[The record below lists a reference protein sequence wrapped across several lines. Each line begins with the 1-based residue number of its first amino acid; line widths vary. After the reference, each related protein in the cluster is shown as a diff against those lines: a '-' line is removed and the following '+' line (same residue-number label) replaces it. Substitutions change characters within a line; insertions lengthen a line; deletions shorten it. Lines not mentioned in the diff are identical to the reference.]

1 MSDTAY
7 EHLKVDLLGQTAIV
21 TGASQGIGKAIALA
35 LGGCGAKVACAARN
49 AEKLAET
56 VKSIEDA
63 GGEAAAFSCDVT
75 SKESVESVVAAVV
88 EKWEKIDILV
98 NNAGVT
104 RDKLLVGMSDEE
116 WDLVMDTNLK
126 GTFLFTRAA
135 AKLMRRK
142 RTGRIVNISSVS
154 GLIGNP
160 GQANYSASKAGVIGF
175 TRTVSKEL
183 AGKKVMVNAVCPG
196 FIASDMTKA
205 LGEVVMGEVKKRIP
219 SKRIG
224 DPEEIADA
232 VLFLV
237 SKHSSYIT
245 GQVLTVDGGMT
256 V

>member
-7 EHLKVDLLGQTAIV
+7 EHLKVDLSGQTAIV
-21 TGASQGIGKAIALA
+21 TGASQGIGKAIAIA
-35 LGGCGAKVACAARN
+35 LGACGAKVACAARN

-56 VKSIEDA
+56 VKAIEDA

-75 SKESVESVVAAVV
+75 NKDSVESVVDAVI
-88 EKWEKIDILV
+88 EKWEKIDILI

-104 RDKLLVGMSDEE
+104 RDKLLVGMSDED

-183 AGKKVMVNAVCPG
+183 AGKKVMVNAICPG

-224 DPEEIADA
+224 EPEEIADA

>member
-1 MSDTAY
+1 
-7 EHLKVDLLGQTAIV
+7 
-21 TGASQGIGKAIALA
+21 
-35 LGGCGAKVACAARN
+35 
-49 AEKLAET
+49 
-56 VKSIEDA
+56 
-63 GGEAAAFSCDVT
+63 
-75 SKESVESVVAAVV
+75 
-88 EKWEKIDILV
+88 
-98 NNAGVT
+98 
-104 RDKLLVGMSDEE
+104 
-116 WDLVMDTNLK
+116 MDTNLK